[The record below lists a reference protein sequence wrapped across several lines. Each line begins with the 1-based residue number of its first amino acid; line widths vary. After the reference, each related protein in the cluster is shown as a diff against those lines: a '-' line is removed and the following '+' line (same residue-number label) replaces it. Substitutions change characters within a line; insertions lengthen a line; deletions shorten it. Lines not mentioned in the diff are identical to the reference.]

1 MKLKQLEPVVETVG
15 EYKFY
20 ITPFPALK
28 AANMTGEL
36 ASLMLPLF
44 GALAPLIKDGDSEK
58 KENSSKKENGLMDMD
73 AGEAAAAIAASITID
88 GNKTE
93 KLIQKFLLG
102 GHITVELEDED
113 GDTEGY
119 RLDEDLLNEIFCG
132 EVWTAARLSL
142 EVPQGESGHRPR
154 YRNWH
159 RRCRRPGRDCRRS
172 SKDRRR
178 KYGGD

>member
-1 MKLKQLEPVVETVG
+1 MKLKQLEPIVETVG
-15 EYKFY
+15 DYKFY

-44 GALAPLIKDGDSEK
+44 GALAPLVKDGDSEK
-58 KENSSKKENGLMDMD
+58 KENSRKKENGLMDID
-73 AGEAAAAIAASITID
+73 AGEAAAAIASSLTID
-88 GNKTE
+88 GNKME

-132 EVWTAARLSL
+132 EVQDMFILCFYVIRINFSGFFGKLADLSGKAGKAGVVLEMAQKKAR
-142 EVPQGESGHRPR
+142 QII
-154 YRNWH
+154 
-159 RRCRRPGRDCRRS
+159 
-172 SKDRRR
+172 
-178 KYGGD
+178 

>member
-44 GALAPLIKDGDSEK
+44 GSLAPLVKDGDGEK
-58 KENSSKKENGLMDMD
+58 KGDSDKKGNGLMDMD
-73 AGEAAAAIAASITID
+73 AGEAAAAIASSITID
-88 GNKTE
+88 GNKME

-102 GHITVELEDED
+102 GHITVELEDD
-113 GDTEGY
+113 NGDMEGY

-132 EVWTAARLSL
+132 EVQDMFVLCFYVIRINFSGFFGKLAGLSGRAGKAGAILGMAQKKAR
-142 EVPQGESGHRPR
+142 QII
-154 YRNWH
+154 
-159 RRCRRPGRDCRRS
+159 
-172 SKDRRR
+172 
-178 KYGGD
+178 

>member
-15 EYKFY
+15 DYKFY

-36 ASLMLPLF
+36 ASLMLHLF

-58 KENSSKKENGLMDMD
+58 KENSRKKENGLMDID
-73 AGEAAAAIAASITID
+73 AGEAAAAIASSLTID
-88 GNKTE
+88 GNKME

-113 GDTEGY
+113 GNTEGY

-132 EVWTAARLSL
+132 EVQDMFILCFYVIQINFSGFFGKLAGLSGKAGKAGAVLEMAQKKAR
-142 EVPQGESGHRPR
+142 QII
-154 YRNWH
+154 
-159 RRCRRPGRDCRRS
+159 
-172 SKDRRR
+172 
-178 KYGGD
+178 

>member
-132 EVWTAARLSL
+132 EVQDMFILCFYVIRINFSGFFGKLAGLSGKAGKAGAVLGMAKKAR
-142 EVPQGESGHRPR
+142 QII
-154 YRNWH
+154 
-159 RRCRRPGRDCRRS
+159 
-172 SKDRRR
+172 
-178 KYGGD
+178 